1 MKRVF
6 CIFIY
11 VVFGILK
18 GVSAEMT
25 DTLNH
30 YGLQAVEIRGKRLRS
45 QLREIEG
52 TSIISMSL
60 MDEMPHILGNADP
73 LHYAQL
79 LPGVQTNSEYDAGL
93 HIQGCD
99 NSHNYVSLG
108 GAPVYNA
115 AHLLGFF
122 SIFNAG
128 HFTEM
133 SLQKSPVS
141 ASFPNRLGGRVDML
155 TPTWLAAEDSLWM
168 GGVHGELSVGPM
180 SSQGTLRL
188 PVGKRSLLL
197 LSARAAY
204 LNLLYSKWLEVD
216 GDEVKYDFSD
226 YNLSYIT
233 QLDDANVLKIEGYWG
248 YDNMKIGQASYG
260 LQGKLKWD
268 NTMAALHWYSRS
280 KDGLNEGGKDWSM
293 EQMVYYSRYA
303 NRLNV
308 GEYSFQVGMRSFI
321 FDLGYKGNFSW
332 GRWRM
337 GAEVV
342 RHQLLPQDIGISG
355 NLANYQTDTQHQLAT
370 EASAY
375 LQYCQPLG
383 EKLLME
389 MGARVSGYHC
399 QKSFYRVMPHLKL
412 NYVLSQ
418 SAKLN
423 LNLGIRNQYLFQ
435 TGFSSA
441 GLPTEFWFAADKNH
455 RPQYAYHAALQGEFW
470 FAEKE
475 YRLSVETYYKWLM
488 NQIENN
494 SNMFDI
500 LFSSY
505 SFDGSLLHGKGY
517 NYGLNLLLE
526 KRRGKLTGWLSGSLG
541 RAMRK
546 FDGEQYQ
553 EWYPAGHERIYELNA
568 VATYR
573 INRRVSLGS
582 TYVLASGT
590 PYTKVNYAYL
600 MSGNLVTEYGPH
612 NGDRVK
618 PYMRLD
624 LSVSYDFATKGKVR
638 SGINFSL
645 YNVTMHGNDLFY
657 RIKVYDNHVR
667 YNAFKFLMPIMPS
680 INYYCK
686 F

>member
-11 VVFGILK
+11 VVFSILK
-18 GVSAEMT
+18 GVSAEMP

-155 TPTWLAAEDSLWM
+155 TPTWLAAEDSLSV
-168 GGVHGELSVGPM
+168 GAVHGELSVGPM

-197 LSARAAY
+197 LSARTAY

-233 QLDDANVLKIEGYWG
+233 QLDDANVLKFEGYWG
-248 YDNMKIGQASYG
+248 YDNMKIGQASHG
-260 LQGKLKWD
+260 LQGKLKWN

-280 KDGLNEGGKDWSM
+280 KDGLEERKKDWSM

-308 GEYSFQVGMRSFI
+308 DEYSFQVGMRSFI

-332 GRWRM
+332 GRWSV
-337 GAEVV
+337 GAEVI
-342 RHQLLPQDIGISG
+342 RHQLLPQDVGITG
-355 NLANYQTDTQHQLAT
+355 NLANYQTNAQHQQAT
-370 EASAY
+370 ETSAY

-399 QKSFYRVMPHLKL
+399 QKSFYRVMPHLKF
-412 NYVLSQ
+412 NYDLSQ

-441 GLPTEFWFAADKNH
+441 GLPTEFWFAADQNH

-553 EWYPAGHERIYELNA
+553 GWYPAGHERIYELNA

-573 INRRVSLGS
+573 INRRVSLGT

-612 NGDRVK
+612 NGGRVK

-624 LSVSYDFATKGKVR
+624 LSASYDFATKGSIR

-667 YNAFKFLMPIMPS
+667 YNGFKFLMPIMPS
-680 INYYCK
+680 LNYYCK

>member
-30 YGLQAVEIRGKRLRS
+30 YGLQDVEIRGKRLRS

-155 TPTWLAAEDSLWM
+155 TPTWLAAEDSLSV
-168 GGVHGELSVGPM
+168 GAVHGELSVGPM

-233 QLDDANVLKIEGYWG
+233 QLDDANVLKFEGYWG
-248 YDNMKIGQASYG
+248 YDNMKIGQASHG
-260 LQGKLKWD
+260 LQGKLKWN

-280 KDGLNEGGKDWSM
+280 KDGLEERKKDWSM

-308 GEYSFQVGMRSFI
+308 NEYSFQVGMRSFI
-321 FDLGYKGNFSW
+321 FDLGYKGNFSC
-332 GRWRM
+332 GRWSV
-337 GAEVV
+337 GAEVI
-342 RHQLLPQDIGISG
+342 RHQLLPQDVGITG
-355 NLANYQTDTQHQLAT
+355 NLANYQTDAQHQQAT
-370 EASAY
+370 ETSAY
-375 LQYCQPLG
+375 LQYCLPLG

-399 QKSFYRVMPHLKL
+399 QKSFYRVMPHLKF
-412 NYVLSQ
+412 NYDLSQ

-441 GLPTEFWFAADKNH
+441 GLPTEFWFAADQNH

-546 FDGEQYQ
+546 FVGEQYQ
-553 EWYPAGHERIYELNA
+553 GWYPAGHERIYELNA
-568 VATYR
+568 VVTYR
-573 INRRVSLGS
+573 INRRVSLGT

-612 NGDRVK
+612 NGGRVK
-618 PYMRLD
+618 PYRRLD
-624 LSVSYDFATKGKVR
+624 LSVSYDFATKGSVR

-667 YNAFKFLMPIMPS
+667 YNGFKFLMPIMPS

>member
-1 MKRVF
+1 VKRVF

-11 VVFGILK
+11 VVFSILK
-18 GVSAEMT
+18 GVSAEMP

-155 TPTWLAAEDSLWM
+155 TPTWLAAEDSLLV
-168 GGVHGELSVGPM
+168 GAVHGELSVGPM

-233 QLDDANVLKIEGYWG
+233 QLDDANVLKFEGYWG
-248 YDNMKIGQASYG
+248 YDNMKIGQASHG
-260 LQGKLKWD
+260 LQGKLKWN

-280 KDGLNEGGKDWSM
+280 KDGLEERKKDWSM

-308 GEYSFQVGMRSFI
+308 NEYSFQVGMRSFI
-321 FDLGYKGNFSW
+321 FDLGYKGNFSC
-332 GRWRM
+332 GRWSV
-337 GAEVV
+337 GAEVI
-342 RHQLLPQDIGISG
+342 RHQLLPQDVGITG
-355 NLANYQTDTQHQLAT
+355 NLANYQTDAQHQQAT
-370 EASAY
+370 ETSAY
-375 LQYCQPLG
+375 LQYCLPLG

-399 QKSFYRVMPHLKL
+399 QKSFYRVMPHLKF
-412 NYVLSQ
+412 NYDLSQ

-441 GLPTEFWFAADKNH
+441 GLPTEFWFAADQNH

-553 EWYPAGHERIYELNA
+553 GWYPAGHERIYELNA

-573 INRRVSLGS
+573 INRRVSLGT

-612 NGDRVK
+612 NGGRVK
-618 PYMRLD
+618 PYVRLD
-624 LSVSYDFATKGKVR
+624 LSVSYDFATKGSVR

-667 YNAFKFLMPIMPS
+667 YNGFKFLMPIMPS

>member
-6 CIFIY
+6 CIFVY

-18 GVSAEMT
+18 GVSAEMP

-155 TPTWLAAEDSLWM
+155 TPTWLAAEDSLSV
-168 GGVHGELSVGPM
+168 GAVHGELSVGPM

-188 PVGKRSLLL
+188 PIGKRSLLL

-248 YDNMKIGQASYG
+248 YDKMKIGQASHG
-260 LQGKLKWD
+260 LLGKLKWN

-280 KDGLNEGGKDWSM
+280 KHRKNEGRKDWLM

-308 GEYSFQVGMRSFI
+308 NEYSFQVGMRSFI
-321 FDLGYKGNFSW
+321 FDLGYKGNFSC

-342 RHQLLPQDIGISG
+342 RHQLLPQDIDISG
-355 NLANYQTDTQHQLAT
+355 NLANYQTDTQHQQSM

-383 EKLLME
+383 ENLLME
-389 MGARVSGYHC
+389 LGARVSGYHC
-399 QKSFYRVMPHLKL
+399 QKSFCRVMPHLKF
-412 NYVLSQ
+412 N
-418 SAKLN
+418 
-423 LNLGIRNQYLFQ
+423 
-435 TGFSSA
+435 
-441 GLPTEFWFAADKNH
+441 
-455 RPQYAYHAALQGEFW
+455 
-470 FAEKE
+470 
-475 YRLSVETYYKWLM
+475 
-488 NQIENN
+488 
-494 SNMFDI
+494 
-500 LFSSY
+500 
-505 SFDGSLLHGKGY
+505 
-517 NYGLNLLLE
+517 
-526 KRRGKLTGWLSGSLG
+526 
-541 RAMRK
+541 
-546 FDGEQYQ
+546 
-553 EWYPAGHERIYELNA
+553 
-568 VATYR
+568 
-573 INRRVSLGS
+573 
-582 TYVLASGT
+582 
-590 PYTKVNYAYL
+590 
-600 MSGNLVTEYGPH
+600 
-612 NGDRVK
+612 
-618 PYMRLD
+618 
-624 LSVSYDFATKGKVR
+624 
-638 SGINFSL
+638 
-645 YNVTMHGNDLFY
+645 
-657 RIKVYDNHVR
+657 
-667 YNAFKFLMPIMPS
+667 
-680 INYYCK
+680 
-686 F
+686 

>member
-11 VVFGILK
+11 VVFSILK
-18 GVSAEMT
+18 GVSAEMP

-108 GAPVYNA
+108 GAPIYNA

-155 TPTWLAAEDSLWM
+155 TPTWLAAEDSLSV
-168 GGVHGELSVGPM
+168 GAVHGELSVGPM

-197 LSARAAY
+197 LSARTAY

-233 QLDDANVLKIEGYWG
+233 QLDDANVLKFDGYWG
-248 YDNMKIGQASYG
+248 YDNMKIGQASHG
-260 LQGKLKWD
+260 LQGKLKWN

-280 KDGLNEGGKDWSM
+280 KDGLEERKKDWSM

-308 GEYSFQVGMRSFI
+308 DEYSFQVGMRSFI

-332 GRWRM
+332 GRWSV
-337 GAEVV
+337 GAEVI
-342 RHQLLPQDIGISG
+342 RHQLLPQDVGITG
-355 NLANYQTDTQHQLAT
+355 NLANYQTNAQHQQAT
-370 EASAY
+370 ETSAY

-399 QKSFYRVMPHLKL
+399 QKSFYRVMPHLKF
-412 NYVLSQ
+412 NYDLSQ

-441 GLPTEFWFAADKNH
+441 GLPTEFWFAADQNH

-553 EWYPAGHERIYELNA
+553 GWYPAGHERIYELNA

-573 INRRVSLGS
+573 INRRVSLGT

-612 NGDRVK
+612 NGGRVK

-624 LSVSYDFATKGKVR
+624 LSASYDFATKGSIR

-667 YNAFKFLMPIMPS
+667 YNGFKFLMPIMPS
-680 INYYCK
+680 LNYYCK

>member
-18 GVSAEMT
+18 GVSAELT

-155 TPTWLAAEDSLWM
+155 TPTWLAAEDSLSV
-168 GGVHGELSVGPM
+168 GTVHGELSVGPM

-188 PVGKRSLLL
+188 PIGKRSLLL

-248 YDNMKIGQASYG
+248 YDKMKIGQASHG
-260 LQGKLKWD
+260 LQGKLKWN

-303 NRLNV
+303 NRLNLN
-308 GEYSFQVGMRSFI
+308 EYSFQVGMRSFI
-321 FDLGYKGNFSW
+321 FDLGYKGNFSCE
-332 GRWRM
+332 RWSM

-342 RHQLLPQDIGISG
+342 RHQLLPQDIGITG
-355 NLANYQTDTQHQLAT
+355 NLANYQTDTQHQQSM

-383 EKLLME
+383 ENLLME
-389 MGARVSGYHC
+389 LGARVSGYHC
-399 QKSFYRVMPHLKL
+399 QKSFYRVMPHLKFTCD
-412 NYVLSQ
+412 LSP

-441 GLPTEFWFAADKNH
+441 GLPTEFWFAADQNH
-455 RPQYAYHAALQGEFW
+455 RPQYACHAALQGEFW

-553 EWYPAGHERIYELNA
+553 GWYPAGHERIYELNA

-667 YNAFKFLMPIMPS
+667 YNGFKFLMPIMPS

>member
-30 YGLQAVEIRGKRLRS
+30 YGLQTVEIRGKRLRS
-45 QLREIEG
+45 PLREIEG
-52 TSIISMSL
+52 SSIISMSF

-128 HFTEM
+128 HFSEM

-155 TPTWLAAEDSLWM
+155 TPTWLAAEDSLSV
-168 GGVHGELSVGPM
+168 GAVHGELSVGPM

-342 RHQLLPQDIGISG
+342 RHQLLPQDIGITG
-355 NLANYQTDTQHQLAT
+355 NLANYQTDAHHQLAT
-370 EASAY
+370 EASVY

-399 QKSFYRVMPHLKL
+399 QKSFYRVMPHLKF
-412 NYVLSQ
+412 NYDLSP

>member
-260 LQGKLKWD
+260 LQGKLKWN

-342 RHQLLPQDIGISG
+342 RHQLLPQDIGITG
-355 NLANYQTDTQHQLAT
+355 NLANYQTDAHHQLAT

-383 EKLLME
+383 ENLLME
-389 MGARVSGYHC
+389 LGARVSGYHC
-399 QKSFYRVMPHLKL
+399 QKSFYRVMPHLKF
-412 NYVLSQ
+412 NYDLSP

-441 GLPTEFWFAADKNH
+441 GLPTEFWFAADQNH
-455 RPQYAYHAALQGEFW
+455 RPQYACHAALQGEFW

-553 EWYPAGHERIYELNA
+553 GWYPAGHERIYELNA

>member
-30 YGLQAVEIRGKRLRS
+30 YGLQTVEIRGKRLRS
-45 QLREIEG
+45 PLREIEG
-52 TSIISMSL
+52 SSIISMSF

-155 TPTWLAAEDSLWM
+155 TPTWLAAEDSLSV
-168 GGVHGELSVGPM
+168 GAVHGELSVGPM

-188 PVGKRSLLL
+188 PIGKRSLLL

-248 YDNMKIGQASYG
+248 YDKMKIGQASHG
-260 LQGKLKWD
+260 LQGKLKWN

-280 KDGLNEGGKDWSM
+280 KHGENERRKNWQM

-303 NRLNV
+303 NRLNLN
-308 GEYSFQVGMRSFI
+308 EYSFQVEMRSFI

-399 QKSFYRVMPHLKL
+399 QKSFYRVMPHLKF
-412 NYVLSQ
+412 NYDLSP

>member
-11 VVFGILK
+11 VVFSILK
-18 GVSAEMT
+18 GVSAEMP

-128 HFTEM
+128 HFSEM

-155 TPTWLAAEDSLWM
+155 TPTWLAAEDSLLV
-168 GGVHGELSVGPM
+168 GAVHGELSVGPM

-233 QLDDANVLKIEGYWG
+233 QLDDANVLKFEGYWG
-248 YDNMKIGQASYG
+248 YDNMKIGQASHG
-260 LQGKLKWD
+260 LQGKLKWN

-280 KDGLNEGGKDWSM
+280 KDGLEERKKDWSM

-308 GEYSFQVGMRSFI
+308 NEYSFQVGMRSFI
-321 FDLGYKGNFSW
+321 FDLGYKGNFSC
-332 GRWRM
+332 GRWSV
-337 GAEVV
+337 GAEVI
-342 RHQLLPQDIGISG
+342 RHQLLPQDVGITG
-355 NLANYQTDTQHQLAT
+355 NLANYQTDAQHQQAT
-370 EASAY
+370 ETSAY
-375 LQYCQPLG
+375 LQYCLPLG

-399 QKSFYRVMPHLKL
+399 QKSFYRVMPHLKF
-412 NYVLSQ
+412 NYDLSQ

-441 GLPTEFWFAADKNH
+441 GLPTEFWFAADQNH

-553 EWYPAGHERIYELNA
+553 GWYPAGHERIYELNA

-573 INRRVSLGS
+573 INRRVSLGT

-612 NGDRVK
+612 NGGRVK

-624 LSVSYDFATKGKVR
+624 LSASYDFATKGSIR

-667 YNAFKFLMPIMPS
+667 YNGFKFLMPIMPS
-680 INYYCK
+680 LNYYCK

>member
-155 TPTWLAAEDSLWM
+155 TPTWLAAEDSLSV
-168 GGVHGELSVGPM
+168 GAVHGELSVGPM

-188 PVGKRSLLL
+188 PIGKRSLLL

-248 YDNMKIGQASYG
+248 YDKMKIGQASHG
-260 LQGKLKWD
+260 LQGKLKWN

-280 KDGLNEGGKDWSM
+280 KHGENERRKNWQM

-303 NRLNV
+303 NRLNLN
-308 GEYSFQVGMRSFI
+308 EYSFQVGMRSFI

-342 RHQLLPQDIGISG
+342 RHQLLPQDIGITG
-355 NLANYQTDTQHQLAT
+355 NLANYQTDAHHQLAT
-370 EASAY
+370 EASVY
-375 LQYCQPLG
+375 LQYSQPLG

-418 SAKLN
+418 AAKLN

-441 GLPTEFWFAADKNH
+441 GLPTEFWFAANQNH
-455 RPQYAYHAALQGEFW
+455 RPQSACHAALQGEFW

-553 EWYPAGHERIYELNA
+553 GWYPAGHERIYELNA